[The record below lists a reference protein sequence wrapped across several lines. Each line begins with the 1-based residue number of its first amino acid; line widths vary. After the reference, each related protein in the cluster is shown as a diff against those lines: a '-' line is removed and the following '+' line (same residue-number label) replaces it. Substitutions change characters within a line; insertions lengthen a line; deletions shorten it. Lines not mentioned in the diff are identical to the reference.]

1 MPSATPDR
9 RRHLLGLA
17 ALATMPIALVVSPEA
32 RSESRSAHQFVEIA
46 APATLVWT
54 RLGGFNDFQQWNPSV
69 KAIRILRGNGSEV
82 GSIRQLQF
90 RNGMRMQHELTRS
103 DPDLMRKEWRLAG
116 WSEIPLEEYRAS
128 ISVIEMAPS
137 LTMVVWQSRFT
148 VRDNS
153 GSDPDAIEALLEGLY
168 RSGLARLKFLCEN
181 PEAE

>member
-1 MPSATPDR
+1 MPPADPDKR
-9 RRHLLGLA
+9 RSLVGLF
-17 ALATMPIALVVSPEA
+17 ALATLPIALLASPEA
-32 RSESRSAHQFVEIA
+32 RSDSRSAHQFIEIA
-46 APATLVWT
+46 APAALVWN
-54 RLGGFNDFQQWNPSV
+54 RLGEFDDFQRWNPSV
-69 KAIRILRGNGSEV
+69 KAMRILRGHGSEV

-128 ISVIEMAPS
+128 ISVIEMEPA

-153 GSDPDAIEALLEGLY
+153 ASDPDAIEALLEGIY
-168 RSGLARLKFLCEN
+168 RSGLARLKFLSEN
-181 PEAE
+181 REAE